1 MKIANNVLAFAGEA
15 NITVYEKFQDYM
27 RHYRATQGEKVSFNN
42 ELDFNEKEIKMN
54 EILRSEV
61 ERVSGISLSTSG
73 VNEASLAS
81 NPQVVWA
88 TFAVI
93 GAMIDAVI
101 PEVLIT
107 NVGLYADIRFGGFGD
122 SFAFDVKPRDLFV
135 VSKHGKAKRTAEVHK
150 QFRGQ
155 VTILAELREISTQ
168 VSMFKVLCGTESLAE
183 FVMKAVTSIETAMA
197 IDCYTAFNTAMGNLP
212 TTPVNGEL
220 KVTGYSQDSL
230 IKLAQRVT
238 AYNGGQKAI
247 IVGTQLALQNVLP
260 SDANY
265 RYDVQS
271 DYVKIGYIQT
281 AFGYDLMVLPQ
292 VADWKEPFK
301 TVLNDERLYIV
312 SPGAQKMVKL
322 VIEGSTLSHVDG
334 TYANAN
340 LTQNATITK
349 MWGTGVATNGVAALI
364 EL

>member
-1 MKIANNVLAFAGEA
+1 
-15 NITVYEKFQDYM
+15 
-27 RHYRATQGEKVSFNN
+27 
-42 ELDFNEKEIKMN
+42 
-54 EILRSEV
+54 
-61 ERVSGISLSTSG
+61 
-73 VNEASLAS
+73 
-81 NPQVVWA
+81 
-88 TFAVI
+88 
-93 GAMIDAVI
+93 
-101 PEVLIT
+101 
-107 NVGLYADIRFGGFGD
+107 
-122 SFAFDVKPRDLFV
+122 
-135 VSKHGKAKRTAEVHK
+135 
-150 QFRGQ
+150 
-155 VTILAELREISTQ
+155 
-168 VSMFKVLCGTESLAE
+168 
-183 FVMKAVTSIETAMA
+183 
-197 IDCYTAFNTAMGNLP
+197 MGNLP